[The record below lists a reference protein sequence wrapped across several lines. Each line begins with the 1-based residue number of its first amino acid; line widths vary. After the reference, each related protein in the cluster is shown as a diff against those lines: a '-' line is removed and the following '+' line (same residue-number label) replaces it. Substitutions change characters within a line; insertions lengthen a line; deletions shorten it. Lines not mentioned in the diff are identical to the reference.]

1 MSARLFAALLLIALG
16 AVSGRLAGERVRR
29 RARAL
34 DELACD
40 MERLKTAMLQERLP
54 LDEALERCKSPLL
67 PGQEGEDCLTGDD
80 QALLSD
86 LLGHLGQGTAADQ
99 ALLLPR
105 MQARLREAR
114 DQANARYLTLGRLYP
129 SLGALAALALA
140 LAFV

>member
-29 RARAL
+29 RAQAL

-40 MERLKTAMLQERLP
+40 MERLKTAMLEERLP

-67 PGQEGEDCLTGDD
+67 SGSADDDCLTDD
-80 QALLSD
+80 DRTLLSD
-86 LLGHLGQGTAADQ
+86 LRGNLGQGTAADQ
-99 ALLLPR
+99 ALLLLR
-105 MQARLREAR
+105 AQARLHEAR
-114 DQANARYLTLGRLYP
+114 DQAKARYLTLGRLYP